1 MLKLAEVISTF
12 FGAGFFPLGPG
23 TLASLLTVLLYRYWL
38 YRLAGPV
45 YLLLWLLVLMAGI
58 YFTGIYARHLN
69 LKDPGKIV
77 IDEVAG
83 QLLALFLIEPD
94 WKWLAAS
101 FLLFRFFDI
110 LKPLGIR
117 KLEKIADGWGIMADD
132 QAAALLAWVIT
143 GLLVLAVK

>member
-1 MLKLAEVISTF
+1 
-12 FGAGFFPLGPG
+12 
-23 TLASLLTVLLYRYWL
+23 L

-101 FLLFRFFDI
+101 FYSFAFL
-110 LKPLGIR
+110 
-117 KLEKIADGWGIMADD
+117 
-132 QAAALLAWVIT
+132 T
-143 GLLVLAVK
+143 S